1 MTVTKKDTV
10 WITGAS
16 SGIGKSLVKKFT
28 SNNIHVTATSRRL
41 NELEKLKNE
50 INNLDLISIERVDMS
65 SRASIEMMISNFS
78 DKFNFV
84 GLINNAGIT
93 SFSKA
98 ADDSV
103 EKIEEIINTNLLGA
117 IYAIKSVLQDM
128 LNSKNGTIINILS
141 VVTKR
146 IFTASSAY
154 SASKNGLLAYTNV
167 LREELRENN
176 IRIINISPGATA
188 TPIWPE
194 KVLSSKISKM
204 MNADDI
210 ADLIFTL
217 YKNKSNLVAE
227 DITIRPISGDL

>member
-16 SGIGKSLVKKFT
+16 SGIGRSLVKKFT
-28 SNNIHVTATSRRL
+28 SNNVHVTATSRRQ

-50 INNLDLISIERVDMS
+50 INNSDLLHIETTDMS
-65 SRASIEMMISNFS
+65 SRSSIEKLISNIGS
-78 DKFNFV
+78 IYNFT
-84 GLINNAGIT
+84 GLINNAGVT

-117 IYAIKSVLQDM
+117 IYAIKFVLPDM
-128 LNSKNGTIINILS
+128 MNLGKGTIINILS

-154 SASKNGLLAYTNV
+154 SASKNGLMAYTNV
-167 LREELRENN
+167 LREELREKN
-176 IRIINISPGATA
+176 IRIINVSPGATA

-194 KVLSSKISKM
+194 KVLSSKSNKM
-204 MNADDI
+204 MNPDDI

>member
-117 IYAIKSVLQDM
+117 IYAIKSVLPDM